1 MDSLIT
7 GIGVLLVVILGI
19 VFYFLPTI
27 IARSRAKRNLGAIF
41 ALNLL
46 LGWCLIGWVVSLVW
60 ALTQDQ
66 APAYQ

>member
-7 GIGVLLVVILGI
+7 GIFILVAIAVALLV
-19 VFYFLPTI
+19 YFLPTI
-27 IARSRAKRNLGAIF
+27 IASNRKKQNVGAIF

-60 ALTQDQ
+60 ALTQDPV
-66 APAYQ
+66 PAMR